1 MTAPEMRWR
10 AGGARERA
18 PALAALTASPFAAN
32 PWRACRGR
40 ATRVKKG
47 ARIAVTA
54 TAGGGDTDFARLE
67 TLLAADNQLE
77 AVALAKSSSSLR
89 AFGNARGVPKR
100 SYTLEEL
107 RLNKIDTREFL
118 APEDSTLDDVRN
130 KLQLAAL
137 AGAGAAYA
145 THAIPTMTLVGNMIG
160 LAFLLTADQV
170 ANAGGFEALAVDSI
184 ARVVSPT
191 YAKRVALHEAG
202 HFLVAYL
209 TGFLPKSYTLSSL
222 DAFMTTRRL
231 NVQAGT
237 TFCDAAFQE
246 EISSGRLKSS
256 SLDVY
261 ACVALAGVA
270 TEWLRFGRAEGGLA
284 DIMQLD
290 NLMRGLGFT
299 QKKADDE
306 VRFAVLNTVTLLRTH
321 RAVHDRL
328 SKAMMER
335 QSVSQ
340 CIRVIEGGI
349 DDKDLLAG
357 ESSTESYI
365 EKE

>member
-1 MTAPEMRWR
+1 MTATKMRCP
-10 AGGARERA
+10 AGGSRQR
-18 PALAALTASPFAAN
+18 LAALPASPFAASTI
-32 PWRACRGR
+32 RASRGE
-40 ATRVKKG
+40 KG
-47 ARIAVTA
+47 RPRSTGSTVAVTA
-54 TAGGGDTDFARLE
+54 TSGSSDADFARLE
-67 TLLAADNQLE
+67 TLLAADDQLA
-77 AVALAKSSSSLR
+77 AVALAKASPSLR
-89 AFGNARGVPKR
+89 AFGNGRGVPKR

-118 APEDSTLDDVRN
+118 APEDNTLDDVRN
-130 KLQLAAL
+130 KLQIAAL
-137 AGAGAAYA
+137 GGAGAAYA
-145 THAIPTMTLVGNMIG
+145 TNAMPTMTLVGNMIG

-170 ANAGGFEALAVDSI
+170 ANGGGFEALIVDSA
-184 ARVVSPT
+184 ARVLSPT

-209 TGFLPKSYTLSSL
+209 AGFLPKSYTLSSFE
-222 DAFMTTRRL
+222 AFMSTRRL

-246 EISSGRLKSS
+246 EIASGRLKSS

-299 QKKADDE
+299 QKKADDQ

-321 RAVHDRL
+321 SAVQDRL
-328 SKAMMER
+328 SRAMMEG

-340 CIRVIEGGI
+340 CIKVIESSI
-349 DDKDLLAG
+349 DDRDMANVG
-357 ESSTESYI
+357 NDVPEI
-365 EKE
+365 

>member
-1 MTAPEMRWR
+1 MTASTTPCR
-10 AGGARERA
+10 AGGAWQRLPPSRV
-18 PALAALTASPFAAN
+18 AAN
-32 PWRACRGR
+32 VTRARRPRPTGS
-40 ATRVKKG
+40 TV
-47 ARIAVTA
+47 AVTA
-54 TAGGGDTDFARLE
+54 AAGGSDADFVTLE
-67 TLLAADNQLE
+67 TLLAADDQLA
-77 AVALAKSSSSLR
+77 AVALAKASSALR

-130 KLQLAAL
+130 KLQIAAL

-145 THAIPTMTLVGNMIG
+145 THAMPTMTLVGNMIG
-160 LAFLLTADQV
+160 LAFFLTADQI
-170 ANAGGFEALAVDSI
+170 ANAGGFEALLVDSA
-184 ARVVSPT
+184 ARGLSPT

-222 DAFMTTRRL
+222 DAFVSTRRL

-246 EISSGRLKSS
+246 EIASGRLKSS

-299 QKKADDE
+299 QKKADDQ

-321 RAVHDRL
+321 SAVHDRL
-328 SKAMMER
+328 SRAMMEG

-340 CIRVIEGGI
+340 CIKVIEGGI
-349 DDKDLLAG
+349 DDKDLEIVGGDASDEANDVL
-357 ESSTESYI
+357 
-365 EKE
+365 